1 MNGSKF
7 DEYGI
12 NTHQK
17 LNLETAQI
25 GWDELQRFF
34 AGGSLVVVDD
44 SLDLVAVAAGF
55 VDDNSDYIAGLMESG
70 QVRKASDD
78 DARRW
83 QAEQRSFWAVVA
95 APFVL
100 VQETT

>member
-1 MNGSKF
+1 MSNTKF

-12 NTHQK
+12 DTQQR

-25 GWDELQRFF
+25 GWDELQRFY
-34 AGGSLVVVDD
+34 AGGSLVVVDA
-44 SLDLVAVAAGF
+44 SLDLVEVAAGF
-55 VDDNSDYIAGLMESG
+55 VEDKSEYIAGLMEAG
-70 QVRKASDD
+70 HVRKAVDD